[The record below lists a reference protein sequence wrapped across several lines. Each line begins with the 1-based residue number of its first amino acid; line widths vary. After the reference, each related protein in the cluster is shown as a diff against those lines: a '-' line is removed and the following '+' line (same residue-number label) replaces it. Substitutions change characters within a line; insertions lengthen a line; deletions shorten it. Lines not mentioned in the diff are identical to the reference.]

1 MNEIKDTTANIV
13 TIAGSGA
20 AIMNWNEWLTLG
32 LIISGIVLNIVRIHA
47 IRSKKKDPSE
57 N

>member
-20 AIMNWNEWLTLG
+20 AIMNWNEWLTMG
-32 LIISGIVLNIVRIHA
+32 LIVSGIILNIVRIHA
-47 IRSKKKDPSE
+47 IRNKKEDQK
-57 N
+57 

>member
-20 AIMNWNEWLTLG
+20 AIMHWNEWLTFG
-32 LIISGIVLNIVRIHA
+32 LILSGIALNVVRIHA
-47 IRSKKKDPSE
+47 IRSKKEDQK
-57 N
+57 